1 MSEKKIAETK
11 EGLKEMIEKL
21 SQGNIIAVMRN
32 NELIKAVEYDE
43 ETAKVWDVVLKA
55 AARGFEK

>member
-55 AARGFEK
+55 AVRGV